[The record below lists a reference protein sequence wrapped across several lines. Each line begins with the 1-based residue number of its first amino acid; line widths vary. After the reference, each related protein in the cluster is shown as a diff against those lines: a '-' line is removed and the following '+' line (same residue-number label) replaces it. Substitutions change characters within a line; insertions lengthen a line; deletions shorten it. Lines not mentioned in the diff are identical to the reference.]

1 MGGLRPP
8 TERRPAGATRNFFNL
23 NATNQM
29 KSIQFNNGEVNMK
42 AFKFLRVV
50 LLLGGILL
58 SACTAAP
65 ASQNMTSA
73 GSDKPISEV
82 VFTGVIE
89 SMNGSQWVVNGQT
102 ITVDASTM
110 QDGSFLVGD
119 TIKVEAEVAADGAV
133 TAKSVESPSA
143 GDLAESTTS
152 TPEPA
157 ATETSVVFDDNSNE
171 AVGTVEAIT
180 DTSITIAGQTYTF
193 APGAE
198 IKGAI
203 EVGTIVKLHFVTN
216 ADGTL
221 SVSEVEIANPT
232 EAGSNNGTDDNSNG
246 TNVNDN
252 SSNDNSDDTNVND
265 NSSNDNSDDDNS
277 NVNSNDDDQDDDN
290 GNANSNDDNGN
301 DDNGNDDNSNDSS
314 SIG

>member
-1 MGGLRPP
+1 
-8 TERRPAGATRNFFNL
+8 
-23 NATNQM
+23 
-29 KSIQFNNGEVNMK
+29 MK

-58 SACTAAP
+58 SACTAAAP
-65 ASQNMTSA
+65 ARQSVTSA

-89 SMNGSQWVVNGQT
+89 SMNGSQWVINGQT
-102 ITVDASTM
+102 ITIDSSTL

-119 TIKVEAEVAADGAV
+119 TVKVEAQVAADGAV
-133 TAKSVESPSA
+133 TAKSVESPLA
-143 GDLAESTTS
+143 DDLAESATS

-171 AVGTVEAIT
+171 AVGAVEAIT

-198 IKGAI
+198 IKGTI

-221 SVSEVEIANPT
+221 SVSEVEMANPT
-232 EAGSNNGTDDNSNG
+232 EAGNGNGSDDNSNG
-246 TNVNDN
+246 TNANGN

-265 NSSNDNSDDDNS
+265 NSSNDNSSDDNS
-277 NVNSNDDDQDDDN
+277 
-290 GNANSNDDNGN
+290 NANSNDDNGN
-301 DDNGNDDNSNDSS
+301 DDNGNDDNGNDDNGNDDNGGSGNDNSNDSS
-314 SIG
+314 GIG

>member
-1 MGGLRPP
+1 
-8 TERRPAGATRNFFNL
+8 
-23 NATNQM
+23 
-29 KSIQFNNGEVNMK
+29 
-42 AFKFLRVV
+42 
-50 LLLGGILL
+50 
-58 SACTAAP
+58 
-65 ASQNMTSA
+65 
-73 GSDKPISEV
+73 
-82 VFTGVIE
+82 
-89 SMNGSQWVVNGQT
+89 
-102 ITVDASTM
+102 M

-119 TIKVEAEVAADGAV
+119 TVKVEAQVAADGAV

-143 GDLAESTTS
+143 DDLAEAATS

-171 AVGTVEAIT
+171 AVGAVEAID

-198 IKGAI
+198 IKGII

-221 SVSEVEIANPT
+221 SVSEVEMANPA
-232 EAGSNNGTDDNSNG
+232 EAGNDNGSDDNSNG
-246 TNVNDN
+246 TNANDN

-265 NSSNDNSDDDNS
+265 NSSNDNSSDDNS
-277 NVNSNDDDQDDDN
+277 NANSNDDDQDDDN

-301 DDNGNDDNSNDSS
+301 DDNGNGDNGNDDNSNDSS

>member
-1 MGGLRPP
+1 
-8 TERRPAGATRNFFNL
+8 
-23 NATNQM
+23 
-29 KSIQFNNGEVNMK
+29 MK
-42 AFKFLRVV
+42 AFRFLGVV

-65 ASQNMTSA
+65 APASQNVTSA

-82 VFTGVIE
+82 VFTGTIE
-89 SMNGSQWVVNGQT
+89 SMNGSQWVINGQT
-102 ITVDASTM
+102 ITVDSSTM

-119 TIKVEAEVAADGAV
+119 TVKVEAQVAADGAV

-143 GDLAESTTS
+143 DDLADAATS

-157 ATETSVVFDDNSNE
+157 ATETSVIDDNSNE
-171 AVGTVEAIT
+171 AVGAVEAID

-198 IKGAI
+198 IKGTI
-203 EVGTIVKLHFVTN
+203 GVGTIVKLHFVTN

-221 SVSEVEIANPT
+221 SVSEVEMANPT
-232 EAGSNNGTDDNSNG
+232 EAGNDNGSDDNSNG
-246 TNVNDN
+246 TNANDNSSNNN
-252 SSNDNSDDTNVND
+252 SSNDNS
-265 NSSNDNSDDDNS
+265 SDDNS

-290 GNANSNDDNGN
+290 GNANDDNGN
-301 DDNGNDDNSNDSS
+301 DDNGGSGNDNSNDSS